1 MTSEI
6 FSAGS
11 KNFAVTYGIGVE
23 IARLVVTHNPTMYA
37 VALLFLAAA
46 VVLTWVLL
54 FRPLAAYA
62 ERFSFREEQRPAKYS
77 RLIAAYSG
85 IGRFVEKII
94 PEPRPRETARVVE
107 RVQRPRPAHVAERR
121 PVSGA
126 VSAAIVLGLVALS
139 AAAVVAW
146 NEYSFVP
153 TLLEAMAFSFARV
166 WGIYLVCV
174 AIAVPLGI
182 MIAKSSRAYSPM
194 LGGLQVIASIPATV
208 LLPAIVALLFLL
220 PFGNELTA
228 LAIIFLAMIWY
239 LLFSVIAGMRT
250 IPEQF
255 GELLRI
261 FGTDWVSAWREVYIP
276 AILPSLVTGSITAI
290 GGAWNALIVAEYFS
304 IQSGGSTVV
313 LTQVGSGLGKLLDTA
328 TFNGNF
334 VQMFLALA
342 AMVAMVMVINKLVW
356 QRLYRDVTRKYK
368 IEV

>member
-1 MTSEI
+1 
-6 FSAGS
+6 
-11 KNFAVTYGIGVE
+11 
-23 IARLVVTHNPTMYA
+23 
-37 VALLFLAAA
+37 
-46 VVLTWVLL
+46 
-54 FRPLAAYA
+54 
-62 ERFSFREEQRPAKYS
+62 
-77 RLIAAYSG
+77 
-85 IGRFVEKII
+85 
-94 PEPRPRETARVVE
+94 
-107 RVQRPRPAHVAERR
+107 
-121 PVSGA
+121 
-126 VSAAIVLGLVALS
+126 
-139 AAAVVAW
+139 
-146 NEYSFVP
+146 
-153 TLLEAMAFSFARV
+153 
-166 WGIYLVCV
+166 
-174 AIAVPLGI
+174 
-182 MIAKSSRAYSPM
+182 
-194 LGGLQVIASIPATV
+194 
-208 LLPAIVALLFLL
+208 
-220 PFGNELTA
+220 
-228 LAIIFLAMIWY
+228 MIWY